1 MSAPNAIVI
10 TAVCL
15 AALAACSEP
24 LPGGEQACA
33 GVFDANPEYQ
43 PIRGP
48 IEYAYEL
55 SDPENAFGYID
66 FPFHQSRFLAQ
77 MRAGLNSMNVHGV
90 PDFVI
95 SDEAPSDARA
105 DISFGGC
112 NIANGNELTPTHID
126 LNPQESNDHDL
137 AKCFTFTILGA
148 LQLNFEMDQLVF
160 VQFDGRDSFTN
171 YREGRSDILFYRDD
185 NNLLRI
191 GFDTQGPN
199 IACFIQLVDRSQ

>member
-1 MSAPNAIVI
+1 MQAPNAIVI
-10 TAVCL
+10 ATIGL
-15 AALAACSEP
+15 AALTACSEP
-24 LPGGEQACA
+24 LPGSEQACS
-33 GVFDANPEYQ
+33 GVFAANSEYQ
-43 PIRGP
+43 PIRGT
-48 IEYAYEL
+48 IDYAYQL

-66 FPFHQSRFLAQ
+66 FPYHQSRFLTQ

-95 SDEAPSDARA
+95 SDEAPFDARA

-112 NIANGNELTPTHID
+112 NIANGNQLTPTRID

-137 AKCFTFTILGA
+137 AKCFASTILRA
-148 LQLNFEMDQLVF
+148 LRLNFEVDHLVF
-160 VQFDGRDSFTN
+160 VQFDDRDSFTN
-171 YREGRSDILFYRDD
+171 YREGSSDILFYRDD